1 MDKYTFE
8 KNERAVRWG
17 NRVSDVDAAYCTKCG
32 MDVQH
37 PLFDHTIIACS
48 QVPETCPHRR
58 RIEQFSRPNWLIKGK
73 VATRLW
79 NIGDIVSTVTSD
91 GTMGPARIVS
101 FHAYNGAKN
110 AVVILHYSKYDTRDV
125 PEYRQAWVKD
135 LCDWK
140 APPITP
146 SGPAGDSLTFTAL
159 RVANRTRMPLFK
171 NATGETKHSGQDWT
185 VSDWA
190 LAVAGET
197 GELAEVL
204 LLYSLMTMSL
214 GKAGNVMKKMRRK
227 DFNPAVVVDD
237 ISEEL
242 ADVVIYL
249 DMLADSLGIDL
260 GGAVIY
266 KWNKKSD
273 QLDIPLSLYETGVQ
287 RTDIEKL

>member
-1 MDKYTFE
+1 MDYIFE
-8 KNERAVRWG
+8 KNERAVRHG
-17 NRVSDVDAAYCTKCG
+17 NHVSDIDAAYCTKCG
-32 MDVQH
+32 MDIMH
-37 PLFDHTIIACS
+37 PVFDHTVIACS
-48 QVPETCPHRR
+48 QVPEECPHRR
-58 RIEQFSRPNWLIKGK
+58 VNYAEAARKPLQASWA
-73 VATRLW
+73 V
-79 NIGDIVSTVTSD
+79 GDIVSTANSD

-101 FHAYNGAKN
+101 FHAHSGVEN
-110 AVVILHYSKYDTRDV
+110 AVVILHYSRYDTRDV
-125 PEYRQAWVKD
+125 PVYQQAWVKD
-135 LCDWK
+135 LCHWQ
-140 APPITP
+140 APPIP
-146 SGPAGDSLTFTAL
+146 PFGPAGPAADSLTFTAL
-159 RVANRTRMPLFK
+159 RVANRARMPLFK

-214 GKAGNVMKKMRRK
+214 GKAENVMKKMRRK

-260 GGAVIY
+260 GKAVMY
-266 KWNKKSD
+266 KWNKKSE
-273 QLDIPLSLYETGVQ
+273 QLDIPLRLHETHVE
-287 RTDIEKL
+287 RIEEY